1 MSLTVPRDTK
11 ELLKPSIR
19 RFTAGGTIL
28 AGALLAV
35 NAAGKAVHAADAANL
50 RVVGR
55 AEHNAEADETID
67 VKGGVFAYAIAT
79 GDTIGKAQV
88 QLPVFVSDEST
99 VTTAPGNHSV
109 IAGLVYDVDDN
120 GAWVD
125 TRPEAIA
132 TGLAQLAADNAASDA
147 EDAADDAADAAGAAA
162 TVQTNLTTHI
172 QTVVG
177 TAHPTA

>member
-1 MSLTVPRDTK
+1 MSLTEPRDTK

-28 AGALLAV
+28 AGALLTV

-67 VKGGVFAYAIAT
+67 VKSGVFAYAIAT

-88 QLPVFVSDEST
+88 GQPVYVSDEST

-109 IAGLVYDVDDN
+109 IAGVVFDTDDN
-120 GAWVD
+120 GAWID

-132 TGLAQLAADNAASDA
+132 AGIAQLSADNASSAA
-147 EDAADDAADAAGAAA
+147 EDAADAADAASDAAA
-162 TVQTNLTTHI
+162 AVQTNLTAHI
-172 QTVVG
+172 NTVVG
-177 TAHPTA
+177 SAHPTE